1 MMPLDSTN
9 IVGLHSSRFINREL
23 SWLSFNERVL
33 AEANNQRHPLLERVR
48 FLAISHSNLEEFTC
62 VRIAGLK
69 AQVEGG
75 VTTPSQDSLSPVEQ
89 LRLIHEKTRDLIA
102 AQQAIWLQLR
112 EALQR
117 ATIHVVTPGQLMA
130 ADKAVLEAHFLAT
143 IFPLLTPLAIDPAH
157 PFPFL
162 PNRSLALALRL
173 RKEAVDGKGMLA
185 LIPLPRDIPRF
196 QKIPGED
203 SRYIL
208 LEDIVLL
215 FIDKLFP
222 TYVAQT
228 KGIFEVLRDS
238 EIEIE
243 EEAADLMQVFETALR
258 RRRRGHAI
266 QLHLEA
272 SMPDD
277 LRTFVTTALGLH
289 EEDIIPVNG
298 LVALSDATQL
308 LAEERPDLK
317 FPVFNARF
325 PERIRDFGGDH
336 FAAIKAKDILV
347 HHPYES
353 FDVVVQFLRQAARDA
368 DVLAIKQTLYRT
380 SKDSPI
386 VRALMEAAEAGK
398 HVTAVI
404 ELKARFDEEANI
416 QWARDLERAG
426 VQVVFGFFNLKTHA
440 KISLVVRR
448 EGERL
453 RTYIH
458 YGTGN
463 YHPVTAK
470 VYTDL
475 SFFTCD
481 SALGQDAAKLFNYIT
496 GYAPPQ
502 QMSKLAVAPLTLR
515 SILLGL
521 IQQEAENARSGLPS
535 GIWAKMNALADPE
548 IIDALYA
555 ASAAGVPIRLVV
567 RGICCLRPGVPG
579 LSATIQVK
587 SLIGRFLEHSR
598 ILCVGNGH
606 ALPSSEAKVFISSA
620 DWMPRNLD
628 WRVESLVPI
637 ENPTVH
643 RQILE
648 QIMIANLND
657 SLQSWR
663 LLPDGSYIRT
673 IPGAEPF
680 AAHEYFMH
688 NPSLSG
694 RGRLGQGESAPIL
707 ALRNDR

>member
-23 SWLSFNERVL
+23 SWLAFNERVL

-75 VTTPSQDSLSPVEQ
+75 VTTPSQDSLSPAEQ

-117 ATIHVVTPGQLMA
+117 ATIHVVTPSQLMA

-353 FDVVVQFLRQAARDA
+353 FDVVVQFLRQAARDP

-680 AAHEYFMH
+680 SAHEYFMH

-694 RGRLGQGESAPIL
+694 RGRLGQGESAPTL

>member
-75 VTTPSQDSLSPVEQ
+75 VTTPSQDSLSPAEQ

-353 FDVVVQFLRQAARDA
+353 FDVVVQFLRQAARDP

-680 AAHEYFMH
+680 SAHEYFMH

-694 RGRLGQGESAPIL
+694 RGRLGQGESAPTL

>member
-353 FDVVVQFLRQAARDA
+353 FDVVVQFLRQAARDP

-680 AAHEYFMH
+680 SAHEYFMH

-694 RGRLGQGESAPIL
+694 RGRLGQGESAPTL

>member
-1 MMPLDSTN
+1 MPSFDPSS
-9 IVGLHSSRFINREL
+9 VVDVHSSRFINREL
-23 SWLSFNERVL
+23 SWLAFNERVL

-75 VTTPSQDSLSPVEQ
+75 VTTPSQDSLSPAEQ

-102 AQQAIWLQLR
+102 AQQAIWMQLR
-112 EALQR
+112 ETLQR
-117 ATIHVVTPGQLMA
+117 NGIHVVNQSQLTA
-130 ADKAVLEAHFLAT
+130 ADKTALEAHFLAT

-173 RKEAVDGKGMLA
+173 RKDGGDGKGMLA

-196 QKIPGED
+196 QRIPGDE

-208 LEDIVLL
+208 LGDIVLL

-222 TYVAQT
+222 TYVAQS

-238 EIEIE
+238 EIEID

-272 SMPDD
+272 GMPDD

-289 EEDIIPVNG
+289 DEDIIPVNG

-353 FDVVVQFLRQAARDA
+353 FDVVVQFLRQAARDP

-426 VQVVFGFFNLKTHA
+426 VQVVFGFFTLKTHA

-481 SALGQDAAKLFNYIT
+481 GALGQDAAKLFNYIT

-502 QMSKLAVAPLTLR
+502 QMSKLSIAPLTLR
-515 SILLGL
+515 STLLGL
-521 IQQEAENARSGLPS
+521 IQQEAENAQNGLPS

-579 LSATIQVK
+579 LSTTIQVK

-606 ALPSSEAKVFISSA
+606 ALPSPQAKVFISSA

-673 IPGAEPF
+673 IPGSEPF
-680 AAHEYFMH
+680 SAHEYFMH

-694 RGRLGQGESAPIL
+694 RGRLGQGESAPTL
-707 ALRNDR
+707 ALRSDR